1 MHSSVT
7 TCMFIA
13 VTVVYVV
20 TMASSFLFKDSRF
33 ADKNEDE
40 TNVTATEFP
49 DVDRL
54 DSRCEKL
61 AECYQL
67 TPRERD
73 ILSLLCK
80 GHTIKAIYER
90 LIVSENT
97 IKSHIKNIYLKLD
110 THSRQELIEIVE
122 AVEL

>member
-1 MHSSVT
+1 
-7 TCMFIA
+7 MFIA
-13 VTVVYVV
+13 VTVVYVIA
-20 TMASSFLFKDSRF
+20 MASSFLFKDSRF

-54 DSRCEKL
+54 DSRCEKV

-73 ILSLLCK
+73 ILPLLCK
-80 GHTIKAIYER
+80 GHTIKAISER

-110 THSRQELIEIVE
+110 IHSRQELIEIVE

>member
-1 MHSSVT
+1 
-7 TCMFIA
+7 MFIA